1 MIVLDIAR
9 VELRRMFQ
17 LPLAWIIL
25 AAVQFLLAIFF
36 YVMLSRYLESPQ
48 WTVGRGITEI
58 VVAGMLQIGGIL
70 MLLVSPFL
78 TMRLFSE
85 ERRSGTLD
93 LLLSSPVSLTQLVL
107 GKYLGVLLFLCVMLA
122 MVALMPLS
130 LLAGTSLDPGQ
141 LAAGFLGLAL
151 LMAAFAAV
159 GLFMSTLTDQ
169 SAVAAVASFAALFL
183 LWIIHIAGHAGS
195 EGTAAVF
202 AYLSLLRHFDSLL
215 DGFFSSVDVVY
226 YLLLVATFLALA
238 VWRLDSVR
246 TWR

>member
-17 LPLAWIIL
+17 MPLAWVVL

-36 YVMLSRYLESPQ
+36 YVLLSRYLESAA
-48 WTVGRGITEI
+48 WTAGRGMTEI
-58 VVAGMLQIGGIL
+58 VVAGMLQIGGIV
-70 MLLVSPFL
+70 MLLVSPFI

-107 GKYLGVLLFLCVMLA
+107 GKYLGVLLFLGLMLA
-122 MVALMPLS
+122 MIALMPLS
-130 LLAGTSLDPGQ
+130 LLAGTSLDMGQ
-141 LAAGFLGLAL
+141 VAAGFLGLAL

-159 GLFMSTLTDQ
+159 GLFTSTLTEQ
-169 SAVAAVASFAALFL
+169 PAVAAVASFAALFV
-183 LWIIHIAGHAGS
+183 LWIIHIAGHSGSDRMAG
-195 EGTAAVF
+195 VF

-226 YLLLVATFLALA
+226 YLLLIATFLALA

>member
-9 VELRRMFQ
+9 IELRRMFQ
-17 LPLAWIIL
+17 LPLAWVIL

-36 YVMLSRYLESPQ
+36 YVLLSRYLEATQ
-48 WTVGRGITEI
+48 LTAGRGLTEI
-58 VVAGMLQIGGIL
+58 VVGGTLQIGGIV

-85 ERRSGTLD
+85 EQRSGTLD
-93 LLLSSPVSLTQLVL
+93 LLLSSPVSLVELVL
-107 GKYLGVLLFLCVMLA
+107 GKFLGVLMFLCVMLA
-122 MVALMPLS
+122 MVSLMPLS
-130 LLAGTSLDPGQ
+130 LLAGTSLDMGQ
-141 LAAGFLGLAL
+141 IVTGFLGLGL

-159 GLFMSTLTDQ
+159 GLFMSTLTEQ
-169 SAVAAVASFAALFL
+169 PAVAAVASFAALFV

-195 EGTAAVF
+195 ERMAALF
-202 AYLSLLRHFDSLL
+202 AYLSLLRHFDGLL
-215 DGFFSSVDVVY
+215 SGFFSTVDVAY
-226 YLLLVATFLALA
+226 FLLLIATFLALA